1 MANKYIPFGY
11 EISDGEIKIV
21 EREAEV
27 VRNVYSLYVQG
38 CSLKNI
44 SERLNLLT
52 ITYAGD
58 GRVWDKNMVKRMLEN
73 TKYTGDKDYPPIIPR
88 ETAETA
94 LKCKSEKAGE
104 VSPEDKKFLDALR
117 NKMKCRVC
125 GSKMLRQHAG
135 SGEKRKIYWKCS
147 DVNCVGHRHVLSEKK
162 LGNILASLFDEIADN
177 PGILDTKAEKGYEK
191 NHIVMLASNEAA
203 AVMENLECDTE
214 TALKTINQL
223 ASVKFDHCHEGD
235 NSEITKK
242 IKECFALYPQKDKA
256 DGVLIQQVIERIGV
270 TPDKTLYIK
279 LINGREFERRE
290 KKDGSRICTE
300 SDLTAGGSH
309 CYAGNQK

>member
-73 TKYTGDKDYPPIIPR
+73 TKYTGDKNYPPIIPK
-88 ETAETA
+88 ETAKMV

-104 VSPEDKKFLDALR
+104 VSPEDKKRLNALR
-117 NKMKCRVC
+117 DKMKCRIC
-125 GSKMLRQHAG
+125 GSKMLRQHTG

-147 DVNCVGHRHVLSEKK
+147 NVNCVGYRHVLSEKK
-162 LGNILASLFDEIADN
+162 LGNILVSLFDEIADN
-177 PGILDTKAEKGYEK
+177 PGILDTNAEKGYEK
-191 NHIVMLASNEAA
+191 NHVVMLASNEV
-203 AVMENLECDTE
+203 AVIMENPECDTE
-214 TALKTINQL
+214 TALEKINRL
-223 ASVKFDHCHEGD
+223 ASIKFDCCHEED

-242 IKECFALYPQKDKA
+242 VKECFVLYPKQDKV
-256 DGVLIQQVIERIGV
+256 DGDMIRQVIERIGV
-270 TPDKTLYIK
+270 TPDKILYIK
-279 LINGREFERRE
+279 IINGKEFERRE
-290 KKDGSRICTE
+290 KNNGSRICTE
-300 SDLTAGGSH
+300 SDLAADGSY
-309 CYAGNQK
+309 CSAGNQK